1 MIAMHYA
8 TICAIAKNE
17 ESFIREWVEYHLLIG
32 FEHIYIYDNNSRVPI
47 SEALP
52 EYIDSGLV
60 TVINSSRDVDQQ
72 RIAYMD
78 CLQKYGIQ
86 CKWMAFIDIDE
97 FIVPRSGND
106 IRDILDRY
114 IDYGGLAI
122 HWKMF
127 GSGGH
132 RTRPAGGVIKNYDK
146 VVSFDNHIKSIVQPK
161 KVDKV
166 FTPHSFGYKDG
177 SFCVNED
184 CIPVAS
190 YQSYHISRTI
200 QVNHYYYKSLE
211 DFKDKIERGCA
222 TGVDRDHAA
231 AFADFARQESQEGIL
246 DQTIQSLIEQKKS
259 CMPTLEDIC
268 KNASVGQKSLAEFES
283 LITDCISI
291 NKIGLALNSVRICSR
306 YYDAPIVWLL
316 AARVHLLAEH
326 HTECLYYLQ
335 KLLVDVDNPL
345 RAGAYG
351 CLADYYQFLQN
362 ADAANSLQRAM
373 S

>member
-1 MIAMHYA
+1 MIAMYYA

-17 ESFIREWVEYHLLIG
+17 ESFIKEWVEYHLLIG

-60 TVINSSRDVDQQ
+60 TVINSARDVDQQ

-78 CLQKYGIQ
+78 CLQKYGSQ

-97 FIVPRSGND
+97 FIVPRSEHD

-122 HWKMF
+122 HWKIF
-127 GSGGH
+127 GSAGH
-132 RTRPAGGVIKNYDK
+132 RTIPAGGVIKNYDK
-146 VVSFDNHIKSIVQPK
+146 VISFDSHIKSIVQPS

-166 FTPHSFGYKDG
+166 FTPHSFGYHDG

-184 CIPVAS
+184 YVPVAS
-190 YQSYHISRTI
+190 YQSYHISRTVQI
-200 QVNHYYYKSLE
+200 NHYYYKSLE
-211 DFKDKIERGCA
+211 DFKDKIKRGRA
-222 TGVDRDHAA
+222 TSRDRDYDAA
-231 AFADFARQESQEGIL
+231 LAEFVRQESQEGEL
-246 DQTIQSLIEQKKS
+246 DQSIQFLVEKKKS
-259 CMPTLEDIC
+259 CMPTLEDIR
-268 KNASVGQKSLAEFES
+268 KNVSDFQKTPREFES
-283 LITDCISI
+283 LITDCISM
-291 NKIGLALNSVRICSR
+291 NKIGLALDMVRVYSR
-306 YYDAPIVWLL
+306 YYDTSVVWML
-316 AARVHLLAEH
+316 AARVNLLAGNH
-326 HTECLYYLQ
+326 AECLRYLQ

-351 CLADYYQFLQN
+351 CLADYYRLLHN
-362 ADAANSLQRAM
+362 ADAVKSLQRAL